1 MAMLKIELHRM
12 TRAWYLWGILAVLFL
27 GTNAYPIWCGSYT
40 NPAVVVSDISK
51 NIVGP
56 LIASGIYM
64 GLVHAEDLYT
74 GLTRYWIASGISRSE
89 ILLARYLH
97 SLAGSLLILAAD
109 SFLAVLVVNLAA
121 GQPVIAGLQ
130 ICLRMILYMLPFWAA
145 MIALLQI
152 AINFAARSGPNIAL
166 VVTIVFVL
174 TAATNLLGREP
185 EWQPIFGLTPLAWLM
200 RCGAMAAQQ
209 LPAEQ
214 SYWLGAGLA
223 VLSGVVLYGGT
234 CFYLHNHWSKATAAL

>member
-1 MAMLKIELHRM
+1 
-12 TRAWYLWGILAVLFL
+12 
-27 GTNAYPIWCGSYT
+27 
-40 NPAVVVSDISK
+40 
-51 NIVGP
+51 
-56 LIASGIYM
+56 
-64 GLVHAEDLYT
+64 
-74 GLTRYWIASGISRSE
+74 
-89 ILLARYLH
+89 
-97 SLAGSLLILAAD
+97 LAAD
-109 SFLAVLVVNLAA
+109 SFLAVLVVDLAA

-130 ICLRMILYMLPFWAA
+130 ICLRMTIYMLPFWAA

-152 AINFAARSGPNIAL
+152 TINFAARSGPNIAL

-214 SYWLGAGLA
+214 SYWLGA
-223 VLSGVVLYGGT
+223 
-234 CFYLHNHWSKATAAL
+234 